1 MADKR
6 GEILSML
13 MEEFG
18 FDTVAIVGVKEDEEE
33 LHVMTSANLSD
44 VEGVLLLLD
53 GVAFLTTA
61 DHPQMTSH

>member
-1 MADKR
+1 MDKR
-6 GEILSML
+6 GELLSQL

-18 FDTVAIVGVKEDEEE
+18 FDTLAIVGVKEDEEE
-33 LHVMTSANLSD
+33 LHVMTSGNLSD

-61 DHPQMTSH
+61 DHTPPVTH